1 MKKLITLLIFTTVMQ
16 AQNFRFNKSEYFTIS
31 TSIDPVASIKESG
44 LDIVG
49 EIEYVGIIYAKIG
62 MESFSTLTG
71 GYSDVHYGIGLNFTS
86 GYFDKLRY
94 YIGYRQAVVF
104 RDGGHNLNYGLE
116 AGLDY
121 NLNDD
126 WEVGLRTTLDKRND
140 QKILGWEVETK
151 LSGFVRLVYK
161 FDCR

>member
-1 MKKLITLLIFTTVMQ
+1 MKKLITLLLFTTVMQ

-49 EIEYVGIIYAKIG
+49 EIEYVGLIYAKMG
-62 MESFSTLTG
+62 FESFSALTG

-121 NLNDD
+121 ALSDSFFI
-126 WEVGLRTTLDKRND
+126 GLRAAFDKRND
-140 QKILGWEVETK
+140 QKILGWEPEDK
-151 LSGFVRLVYK
+151 LSGSVKFGIK

>member
-1 MKKLITLLIFTTVMQ
+1 MKKLITLLLFTTVMQ

-49 EIEYVGIIYAKIG
+49 EIEYVGIIYAKMG
-62 MESFSTLTG
+62 FESFSVLTG

-94 YIGYRQAVVF
+94 YVGYRQAVVF
-104 RDGGHNLNYGLE
+104 RNGGHNLNYGLE

-121 NLNDD
+121 NFSDSFFI
-126 WEVGLRTTLDKRND
+126 GLRATFDKRND
-140 QKILGWEVETK
+140 QIILGWDPEDK
-151 LSGFVRLVYK
+151 LSGSVKFGIK